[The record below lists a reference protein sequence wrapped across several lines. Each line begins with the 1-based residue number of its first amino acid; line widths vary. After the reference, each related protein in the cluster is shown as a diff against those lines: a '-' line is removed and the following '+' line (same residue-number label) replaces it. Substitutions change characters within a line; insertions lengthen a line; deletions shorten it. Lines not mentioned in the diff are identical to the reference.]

1 MSTYTPTDAYNR
13 AQYTFDNEETSNL
26 FVQNQKKKF
35 NKEEFDNTMFD
46 EFIEKPEPKN
56 VPVDTKI
63 NIFSEFI
70 EPENVTYTA
79 SGDVKKDY
87 TNLRFDN
94 RTLLEKLKEG
104 LVGDEFEYEEIW
116 GRALGKSNIALMLE
130 YYDANMFEIGAYD
143 HNKAFSDES
152 DDYTWLERALESGI
166 GILAD
171 VPTFLAGA
179 IPATLAT
186 SGNPFAAGFAG
197 AFVNEAIK
205 LSYLEALERGE
216 VDGFS
221 EWFEIFT
228 EEAMYDSLKS
238 GVQLGATLGAGK
250 LITKTLLPTLA
261 KIKNKSKF
269 SARPEIR
276 NFSGKGWKPFFRNYS
291 AQVGMFQAA
300 GMALHQELPSRENLV
315 NDLILFGAFNIKGHG
330 PKLLRQK
337 QFKEN
342 KTTKEVIEEYQ
353 KNPLLKQAVHSRN
366 ARLEGSKITYEDV
379 GTIKGKRLNEL
390 AGKESR
396 LEATIEQL
404 KIAQKEKLEYEKE
417 VTGPREVAGRTM
429 KSRTERMDSSLDPLH
444 IQEARKSAFESRKDS
459 ARMEEI
465 RPTRTQETSAFDSR
479 KAIKGQDKAA
489 GTKTVTAEGKI
500 PIAELSKEGIEK
512 GLKVTNLEKRIQ
524 TLSKEIEVLKKP
536 EESKIEVKTERVEPD
551 AFNVSPE
558 RQATRA
564 MRVTERVKP
573 KFLDKLKSAKE
584 IAAEQLIDALHP
596 VNKLLARIQKT
607 GTLEAITVSE
617 KLQLSSGMFGRA
629 AQFITDGPIKFDN
642 LAEFGAKSLNAILE
656 PLVNKRVEKINPARG
671 KSQVALT
678 YLPKRAEK
686 LNPNAKK
693 PTIVYEPLPAEKA
706 QARTA
711 EMNDYLQSAVVAEK
725 YKNGEIVL
733 SNDKSIYEGN
743 RVLIL
748 EGKRKGEAGIAFQKE
763 AADIHGVKTV
773 SIQFVNEEGTVSTKR
788 YKTEQLQNLD
798 RYFKE
803 DIANAKK
810 IIEDTPYEMK
820 QIAKELYK
828 FQNQVLD
835 YLVDSGYL
843 SKEARV
849 LIERANRYY
858 APFNKFIEYTAQGK
872 IKPGQAK
879 IKEMDRWAG
888 SKQLMQDPITSIY
901 RNTIYYVQLAER
913 NSTYLQFVDVL
924 KTSPEM
930 MKEFGV
936 KQVKTKK
943 QKTIEL
949 NEAEQKIFNK
959 KEITPA
965 EESVKGLRADGSF
978 VGNNNLVVWRKGVK
992 EVWEMPQDII
1002 SSLSGQNRHTLGL
1015 LKEVLRKPT
1024 KLLRSGA
1031 TLAPEFFF
1039 ANLMRDGLT
1048 TSIVS
1053 KVVHIPYKSL
1063 IIGASE
1069 LWKNHRQRKAGLG
1082 KTDLVKE
1089 YEKSGAMMGNF
1100 LDMDFYFDTAMRKE
1114 FTARKVQNEL
1124 DFTAAEKVFNFLH
1137 TVGSAGET
1145 AARLGEFKAIKETLL
1160 KERTK
1165 IQEVVPTNISGPL
1178 GEIVNAVRGGSKG
1191 KAGGGAIYSEV
1202 KRSKRPLTD
1211 REILERAGFE
1221 AKDIMDF
1228 SKQGVLGESI
1238 NYFSA
1243 FFSARLRSYGK
1254 IYETVR
1260 DRPVEYFSKSVA
1272 YITVPSMLL
1281 WWVNHD
1287 DPEYQALPQ
1296 WKKDLFLN
1304 IPMHKILPDYVGIE
1318 PLFFSL
1324 PRPWEPGLIFGTGVE
1339 RFFDWA
1345 IDNDKEAF
1353 TNFWTDFGLATVN
1366 GNFAIPDIV
1375 KPAVELQSN
1384 FSFFTRGPIVS
1395 NKEQKFLPEFQ
1406 VRESTS
1412 EIGKFIGRHITPLL
1426 GIGTTSPVSIDYFIR
1441 AWTGTLGRHALNI
1454 TSALVRG
1461 ADTDR
1466 RILDAWSTENYG
1478 FTSKNINNIPI
1489 LKAFFIRN
1497 PSLSSSHISRF
1508 YETFMSTKE
1517 IVDTMNEIKFKTD
1530 SYSQEKYE
1538 ELLSSPEFIMHKAL
1552 ADTSKVISEL
1562 RFVLDLITDDKEM
1575 DGNEK
1580 RDNIDELTR
1589 MIVEIAQQG
1598 NEIAKGLK
1606 EE

>member
-35 NKEEFDNTMFD
+35 NKEEFDSTLFD
-46 EFIEKPEPKN
+46 EFEEKPEPKN
-56 VPVDTKI
+56 VSVDTKI
-63 NIFSEFI
+63 DIFSEFD
-70 EPENVTYTA
+70 EPEDVIYTP

-87 TNLRFDN
+87 TKLRFDN
-94 RTLLEKLKEG
+94 RTLLEKLREG

-130 YYDANMFEIGAYD
+130 YYDAAPFSIGAYD

-152 DDYTWLERALESGI
+152 EDYTWLERAFESGI
-166 GILAD
+166 GIMAD
-171 VPTFLAGA
+171 LPTFLLGA
-179 IPATLAT
+179 APATLAT
-186 SGNPFAAGFAG
+186 GGNPFAAGFAG

-205 LSYLEALERGE
+205 LSYLEALERGQ
-216 VDGFS
+216 VDSFS

-228 EEAMYDSLKS
+228 EEAMLDSLKS
-238 GVQLGATLGAGK
+238 GVQLGATLGTGK
-250 LITKTLLPTLA
+250 FITKTALPTLA

-269 SARPEIR
+269 SVRPEIR
-276 NFSGKGWKPFFRNYS
+276 NFSGKGVKPFFRNYG
-291 AQVGMFQAA
+291 AQIGMFQAA
-300 GMALHQELPSRENLV
+300 GIALHQELPSRETLV

-353 KNPLLKQAVHSRN
+353 KNPFLKQAVHSRN
-366 ARLEGSKITYEDV
+366 ARFEGSKITYEDV
-379 GTIKGKRLNEL
+379 PTTKGTKLAEL
-390 AGKESR
+390 AAKENR

-404 KIAQKEKLEYEKE
+404 KLAKKEKLEFEQE
-417 VTGPREVAGRTM
+417 ITGPREISGRTA
-429 KSRTERMDSSLDPLH
+429 RPLAERMDSKVEPFG
-444 IQEARKSAFESRKDS
+444 IETVKKSEFASRKDS

-465 RPTRTQETSAFDSR
+465 KPTRTPETSPEFVSR
-479 KAIKGQDKAA
+479 KTIKGQDKPAD
-489 GTKTVTAEGKI
+489 TKTITAEGKI
-500 PIAELSKEGIEK
+500 PIEQLSKEGIQK
-512 GLKVTNLEKRIQ
+512 GLKVTSLEKRIE
-524 TLSKEIEVLKKP
+524 TLTKEIEALKKP
-536 EESKIEVKTERVEPD
+536 KEPKIEVKTEKVEPD
-551 AFNVSPE
+551 VFNVSPE

-564 MRVTERVKP
+564 MRVSEQTKP
-573 KFLDKLKSAKE
+573 GFFDKLKTAKE
-584 IAAEQLIDALHP
+584 ITTEQLIEALHP
-596 VNKLLARIQKT
+596 VNKLLGKIQKQT
-607 GTLEAITVSE
+607 GSLGVISVAER
-617 KLQLSSGMFGRA
+617 LQLSTGMFSRA

-642 LAEFGAKSLNAILE
+642 LAEFGAKSLNKILE
-656 PLVNKRVEKINPARG
+656 PVVNKKVEKINP
-671 KSQVALT
+671 VT
-678 YLPKRAEK
+678 
-686 LNPNAKK
+686 KK
-693 PTIVYEPLPAEKA
+693 KQITNEPLPAEIA
-706 QARTA
+706 QERTA
-711 EMNDYLQSAVVAEK
+711 TMNDYLQSAVVVMRE
-725 YKNGEIVL
+725 KNGQIVT
-733 SNDKSIYEGN
+733 SKDKTIYEGN

-748 EGKRKGEAGIAFQKE
+748 EGKRKGETGIAFQKE
-763 AADIHGVKTV
+763 AVDIQGVKTV
-773 SIQFVNEEGTVSTKR
+773 SVQFVNEKGTVSTKT

-803 DIANAKK
+803 DIVNAKK
-810 IIEDTPYEMK
+810 IIKDTPYEFK

-849 LIERANRYY
+849 LIERANSNY
-858 APFNKFIEYTAQGK
+858 APFNKFIEYTAQGR

-888 SKQLMQDPITSIY
+888 SKHLIQDPITSIY
-901 RNTIYYVQLAER
+901 RNTIYYIQLAER
-913 NSTYLQFVDVL
+913 NSTYLQFIDVL

-936 KQVKTKK
+936 KEVKTKQRK
-943 QKTIEL
+943 KIEL
-949 NEAEQKIFNK
+949 NEAEQKIFEQ

-965 EESVKGLRADGSF
+965 QESVQGLRPDGSF
-978 VGNNNLVVWRKGVK
+978 IGNNKLVVYRKGIK

-1015 LKEVLRKPT
+1015 IMETLRKPT

-1039 ANLMRDGLT
+1039 ANIMRDGLT

-1053 KVVHIPYKSL
+1053 KVVHVPYKSL
-1063 IIGASE
+1063 IIGAAE

-1100 LDMDFYFDTAMRKE
+1100 LDMDFYFDTAMRRE
-1114 FTARKVQNEL
+1114 FTARKVQNQL
-1124 DFTAAEKVFNFLH
+1124 DFKVSEKLFNFLN

-1145 AARLGEFKAIKETLL
+1145 AARLGEFKAIRDTLI
-1160 KERTK
+1160 KERNR
-1165 IQEVVPTNISGPL
+1165 IQADNVKNITGPL
-1178 GEIVNAVRGGSKG
+1178 GEIVNAVRGDTFIGSKTP
-1191 KAGGGAIYSEV
+1191 KYSEV
-1202 KRSKRPLTD
+1202 QKSKRALTD

-1304 IPMHKILPDYVGIE
+1304 IPLHKILPDYVGIE
-1318 PLFFSL
+1318 PLFISI
-1324 PRPWEPGLIFGTGVE
+1324 PRPWEPGLIFGTSVE

-1366 GNFAIPDIV
+1366 GNFAIPDIL

-1412 EIGKFIGRHITPLL
+1412 EIGKFIGRHVTPLL

-1454 TSALVRG
+1454 SSALVRG
-1461 ADTDR
+1461 VDPDR
-1466 RILDAWSTENYG
+1466 RILNTWSTKNYG
-1478 FTSKNINNIPI
+1478 FTTKNINQIPI

-1497 PSLSSSHISRF
+1497 PSLSSSHITKF
-1508 YETFMSTKE
+1508 YDNYISTQQV
-1517 IVDTMNEIKFKTD
+1517 VDTMNEIKFKTD
-1530 SYSQEKYE
+1530 NYSQERYE
-1538 ELLSSPEFIMHKAL
+1538 ELLLSPEFIMYESIK
-1552 ADTSKVISEL
+1552 DTSKAISEI
-1562 RFVLDLITDDKEM
+1562 RFVLNLILDDKEM
-1575 DGNEK
+1575 DANEK
-1580 RDNIDELTR
+1580 RDTVDKLTR
-1589 MIVEIAQQG
+1589 IIVEIAKNG
-1598 NEIAKGLK
+1598 NKIVKGLK
-1606 EE
+1606 E